1 MLAVYFIFYNSTRN
15 NNPQITYNLVA
26 LKIKKKR
33 RKQTRFYENEL

>member
-1 MLAVYFIFYNSTRN
+1 MLAVYFILYNSTRN

-26 LKIKKKR
+26 LKIKKR